1 MESIIIRN
9 ADIDDMGFIVDC
21 QINMAYET
29 ENMKL
34 DKLTVTLGVQSVFD
48 DSLKGF
54 YIIGESDGI
63 PVSCLM
69 VTPEWSDW
77 RNNWVWWI
85 QSVFV
90 LPEMRQ
96 AGIFSM
102 MYTFIKS
109 QVMQDK
115 DVAGIRLYV
124 DNTNLP
130 AREVYK
136 RMGMNDEH
144 YRLFE
149 WMKQ

>member
-1 MESIIIRN
+1 MENIVIRHAN
-9 ADIDDMGFIVDC
+9 ADDMAFIVDC

-29 ENMKL
+29 ENLNL

-48 DSLKGF
+48 DPLKGF
-54 YIIGESDGI
+54 YIIGESDDT

-90 LPEMRQ
+90 LPEVRK

-109 QVMQDK
+109 QVLQDNE
-115 DVAGIRLYV
+115 VAGIRLYV

>member
-1 MESIIIRN
+1 MDDIIIRH
-9 ADIDDMGFIVDC
+9 AGIDDMGFIVDC
-21 QINMAYET
+21 QIKMAKET

-54 YIIGESDGI
+54 YIVGERDGT

-69 VTPEWSDW
+69 ITLEWSDW

-90 LPEMRQ
+90 LPEMRKS
-96 AGIFSM
+96 GIFSM

-109 QVMQDK
+109 QVLQDNE
-115 DVAGIRLYV
+115 VAGIRLYV